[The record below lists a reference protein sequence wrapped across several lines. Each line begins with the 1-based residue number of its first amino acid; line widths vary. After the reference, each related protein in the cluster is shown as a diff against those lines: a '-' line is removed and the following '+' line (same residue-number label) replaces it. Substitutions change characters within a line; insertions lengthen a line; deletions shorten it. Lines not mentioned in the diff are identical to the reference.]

1 MNHSRKYDT
10 IVIGGGNAGIEAAAV
25 VARMG
30 MAVAIITYSRSNLG
44 ELSCNPSIGG
54 VAKGIIV
61 REIDALDGLM
71 ARCADISGTH
81 FKILNSSRGPAVH
94 SPRCQ
99 VDRKLYKRAI
109 VESLAAEKNLEIIEN
124 EVTDIIVENYRVVGV
139 VLASGE
145 KIFSNGI
152 VVASGTFL
160 NGTIHVGHN
169 TFNGGRMG
177 ERPSKELA
185 KFFKRYGF
193 SLGRLKTGT
202 PARLDRSTIDFSN
215 LPLQE
220 VDEVP
225 KPLSYMTDSILVP
238 QLECRITHTNAN
250 THKIILDNL
259 HLSALYGGKITGNGP
274 RYCPSIEDK
283 VVKFK
288 DRTRHQ
294 IFLEIEG
301 LDSNSVYP
309 NGISTSLPRD
319 IQEKFIHTIEGLENC
334 KILRYAY
341 AIEYDYINP
350 IDLKPTLETKNVKNL
365 FLAGQINGTTG
376 YEEAAGQGIVAGIN
390 SVGEKPF
397 ILDRENSYIG
407 VMIDDLTTLGTSE
420 PYRMFT
426 SRAEFRLFL
435 RMDNADLRLTE
446 KGIDFGCISK
456 ERQERFYCRKKLIE
470 DTKNVLSNRHI
481 TSSELEKYSIDV
493 KKDGNSYSL
502 YSLLGHSNISY
513 GQLENAFNELK
524 NIDADARA
532 FLTIESIYAP
542 YLRRQEQDIKMLTRE
557 KNIIIPDNF
566 DYNSVG
572 GLTNEIREKLALHRP
587 YNIEIAS
594 RIPGMTPASIVNII
608 IALKASAN

>member
-1 MNHSRKYDT
+1 LNHSRKYDT